1 MAMEGI
7 RGYLQ
12 LASGLAEMSRA
23 KAMEAASALLA
34 VSGSVSSSVASVPGA
49 GAAGSLTS
57 QVQDLAEELLA
68 AAAANRRS
76 LVALIRTEVENA
88 VQRGALMPLDEL
100 DRARAAVAKLSADVE
115 ELRGQV
121 MASPAVRS
129 IPEPGRSALTAMSDA
144 MSGAV
149 AGAASSVLGQRPQPA
164 AVVTVPAVT
173 SARPDALPDA
183 LLTPGGSVG
192 AVAPRPVRRAPRK
205 QTDPGPA
212 TTAVVTTSA
221 AKTSTPAKRTPV
233 ETSTAK
239 KASTAKKPSTT
250 TKASTTKA
258 SPSAKKAST
267 ATKASPSAKKAS
279 TTKASPS
286 AKKASTATKASP
298 SAKKASTTKASTTK
312 ASPSAKKSSTAKK
325 ASTGKKTATA
335 KTSTAKK
342 SASKA
347 ASTPPGSGG

>member
-279 TTKASPS
+279 TTKAS
-286 AKKASTATKASP
+286 
-298 SAKKASTTKASTTK
+298 TTK